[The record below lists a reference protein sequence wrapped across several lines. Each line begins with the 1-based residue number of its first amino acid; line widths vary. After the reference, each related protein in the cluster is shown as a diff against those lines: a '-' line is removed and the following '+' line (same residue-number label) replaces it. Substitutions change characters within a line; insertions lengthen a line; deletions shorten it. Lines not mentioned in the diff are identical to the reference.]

1 MMNIPLFDCHCDTG
15 ARAREH
21 GEKLRRNRMQL
32 DLERLSHYSP
42 AGQVFAVCA
51 ADDAEPVKFADVSI
65 AFFLEQIKENSD
77 IVKLC
82 LNFRDILSAEKEGK
96 IAAMLSIEGAEQ
108 ISDIDAAYRQGV
120 RIVHMTWNHDNA
132 LCGAAMDSGA
142 GLTQEGKRF
151 VMRAQQLGI
160 MLDMSHISERGFWDT
175 LSISTRPVIAGHS
188 NAKAVCNVTRNL
200 TDAQFTALVK
210 QGGGAGINLY
220 PEFLGLGCDIDA
232 VFAHIEHFISLGG
245 EKSVFLGCD
254 LDGIEQMPK
263 GISGVQDLGR
273 IYEALLRHNYPE
285 RLARDIFRNN
295 ILRVMEKVL

>member
-1 MMNIPLFDCHCDTG
+1 MMNIPLFDCHCDT
-15 ARAREH
+15 AAHAREH

-96 IAAMLSIEGAEQ
+96 IAALLSIEGAEQ
-108 ISDIDAAYRQGV
+108 ISDIDEAYGQGV

-142 GLTQEGKRF
+142 GLTQEGKSF
-151 VMRAQQLGI
+151 VLRAQQLGI
-160 MLDMSHISERGFWDT
+160 MLDMSHVSECGFWDA

-188 NAKAVCNVTRNL
+188 NARAVCNVTRNL

-220 PEFLGLGCDIDA
+220 PEFLGLGRDIDA
-232 VFAHIEHFISLGG
+232 VFAHIEHFMSLGG
-245 EKSVFLGCD
+245 ERAVFLGCD

-295 ILRVMEKVL
+295 ILRVMEKAL

>member
-1 MMNIPLFDCHCDTG
+1 MMNIPLFDCHCDT
-15 ARAREH
+15 AAHAREH

-51 ADDAEPVKFADVSI
+51 ADDAAPVKFADVSI

-96 IAAMLSIEGAEQ
+96 IAALLSIEGAEQ
-108 ISDIDAAYRQGV
+108 ISDIDEAYGQGV

-142 GLTQEGKRF
+142 GLTHEGKSF
-151 VMRAQQLGI
+151 VLRAQQLGI
-160 MLDMSHISERGFWDT
+160 MLDMSHVSECGFWDT

-188 NAKAVCNVTRNL
+188 NARAVCNVTRNL

-220 PEFLGLGCDIDA
+220 PEFLGLGRDIDA
-232 VFAHIEHFISLGG
+232 VFAHIEHFMSLGG
-245 EKSVFLGCD
+245 ERAVFLGCD

-295 ILRVMEKVL
+295 ILRVMEKAL

>member
-15 ARAREH
+15 AHAREH

-96 IAAMLSIEGAEQ
+96 IAALLSIEGAEQ

>member
-1 MMNIPLFDCHCDTG
+1 MMNIPLFDCHCDT
-15 ARAREH
+15 AAHAREH

-96 IAAMLSIEGAEQ
+96 IAALLSIEGAEQ
-108 ISDIDAAYRQGV
+108 ISDIDEAYGQGV

-142 GLTQEGKRF
+142 GLTQEGKSF
-151 VMRAQQLGI
+151 VLRAQQLGI
-160 MLDMSHISERGFWDT
+160 MLDMSHVSECGFWDT

-188 NAKAVCNVTRNL
+188 NARAVCNVTRNL

-263 GISGVQDLGR
+263 DISGVQDLGR

>member
-1 MMNIPLFDCHCDTG
+1 MMNIPLFDCHCDT
-15 ARAREH
+15 AAHAREH

-96 IAAMLSIEGAEQ
+96 IAALLSIEGAEQ
-108 ISDIDAAYRQGV
+108 ISDIDEAYGQGV

-142 GLTQEGKRF
+142 GLTHEGKSF
-151 VMRAQQLGI
+151 VLRAQQLGI
-160 MLDMSHISERGFWDT
+160 MLDMSHVSECGFWDT

-188 NAKAVCNVTRNL
+188 NARAVCNVTRNL

-220 PEFLGLGCDIDA
+220 PEFLGLGRDIDA
-232 VFAHIEHFISLGG
+232 VFAHIEHFMSLGG
-245 EKSVFLGCD
+245 ERAVFLGCD

>member
-15 ARAREH
+15 AHAREH

-51 ADDAEPVKFADVSI
+51 ADDAAPVKFADVSI

-96 IAAMLSIEGAEQ
+96 IAALLSIEGAEQ
-108 ISDIDAAYRQGV
+108 ISDIDEAYGQGV

-142 GLTQEGKRF
+142 GLTQEGKSF
-151 VMRAQQLGI
+151 VLRAQQLGI
-160 MLDMSHISERGFWDT
+160 MLDMSHVSECGFWDT

-188 NAKAVCNVTRNL
+188 NAKAVCGVPRNL
-200 TDAQFTALVK
+200 TDAQFISLVK

-220 PEFLGLGCDIDA
+220 PEFLGLGRDIDA
-232 VFAHIEHFISLGG
+232 VFAHIEHFMSLGG
-245 EKSVFLGCD
+245 ERAVFLGCD

-295 ILRVMEKVL
+295 ILRVMEKAL

>member
-15 ARAREH
+15 AHAREH

-96 IAAMLSIEGAEQ
+96 IAALLSIEGAEQ

-142 GLTQEGKRF
+142 GLTHEGKSF
-151 VMRAQQLGI
+151 VLRAQQLGI
-160 MLDMSHISERGFWDT
+160 MLDMSHVSECGFWDT

-188 NAKAVCNVTRNL
+188 NARAVCNVTRNL

-220 PEFLGLGCDIDA
+220 PEFLGLGRDIDA
-232 VFAHIEHFISLGG
+232 VFAHIEHFMSLGG
-245 EKSVFLGCD
+245 ERAVFLGCD

-295 ILRVMEKVL
+295 ILRVMEKAL

>member
-15 ARAREH
+15 AHAREH

-96 IAAMLSIEGAEQ
+96 IAALLSIEGAEQ
-108 ISDIDAAYRQGV
+108 ISDIDAAYMQGV

-220 PEFLGLGCDIDA
+220 PEFLGLGRDIDA
-232 VFAHIEHFISLGG
+232 VFAHIEHFMSLGG

>member
-1 MMNIPLFDCHCDTG
+1 MMNIPLFDCHCDTA

-51 ADDAEPVKFADVSI
+51 ADDAAPVKFADVSI

-96 IAAMLSIEGAEQ
+96 IAALLSIEGAEQ
-108 ISDIDAAYRQGV
+108 ISDIDEAYGQGV

-142 GLTQEGKRF
+142 GLTQEGKSF
-151 VMRAQQLGI
+151 VLRAQQLGI
-160 MLDMSHISERGFWDT
+160 MLDMSHVSECGFWDT

-188 NAKAVCNVTRNL
+188 NARAVCNVTRNL

-220 PEFLGLGCDIDA
+220 PEFLGLGRDIDA
-232 VFAHIEHFISLGG
+232 VFAHIEHFMSLGG
-245 EKSVFLGCD
+245 ERAVFLGCD

-295 ILRVMEKVL
+295 ILRVMEKAL

>member
-1 MMNIPLFDCHCDTG
+1 MMNIPLFDCHCDTA

-51 ADDAEPVKFADVSI
+51 ADDAAPVKFADVSI

-96 IAAMLSIEGAEQ
+96 IAALLSIEGAEQ
-108 ISDIDAAYRQGV
+108 ISDIDEAYGQGV

-142 GLTQEGKRF
+142 GLTHEGKSF
-151 VMRAQQLGI
+151 VLRAQQLGI
-160 MLDMSHISERGFWDT
+160 MLDMSHVSECGFWDT

-188 NAKAVCNVTRNL
+188 NARAVCNVTRNL

-220 PEFLGLGCDIDA
+220 PEFLGLGRDIDA
-232 VFAHIEHFISLGG
+232 VFAHIEHFMSLGG
-245 EKSVFLGCD
+245 ERAVFLGCD

-295 ILRVMEKVL
+295 ILRVMEKAL

>member
-1 MMNIPLFDCHCDTG
+1 MNIPLFDCHCDTG
-15 ARAREH
+15 AHAREH

-51 ADDAEPVKFADVSI
+51 ADDAAPVKFADVSI

-96 IAAMLSIEGAEQ
+96 IAALLSIEGAEQ
-108 ISDIDAAYRQGV
+108 ISDIDEAYGQGV

-142 GLTQEGKRF
+142 GLTQEGKSF
-151 VMRAQQLGI
+151 VLRAQQLGI
-160 MLDMSHISERGFWDT
+160 MLDMSHVSERGFWDT

-220 PEFLGLGCDIDA
+220 QEFLGLGRDIDA
-232 VFAHIEHFISLGG
+232 VFAHIEHFMSLGG
-245 EKSVFLGCD
+245 ERAVFLGCD

-295 ILRVMEKVL
+295 ILIVMEKAL

>member
-96 IAAMLSIEGAEQ
+96 IAALLSIEGAEQ
-108 ISDIDAAYRQGV
+108 ISDIDEAYGQGV

-142 GLTQEGKRF
+142 GLTHEGKSF
-151 VMRAQQLGI
+151 VLRAQQLGI
-160 MLDMSHISERGFWDT
+160 MLDMSHVSERGFWDT

-188 NAKAVCNVTRNL
+188 NARAVCNVTRNL

-220 PEFLGLGCDIDA
+220 PEFLGLGRDIDA
-232 VFAHIEHFISLGG
+232 VFAHIEHFMSLGG
-245 EKSVFLGCD
+245 ERAVFLGCD

-295 ILRVMEKVL
+295 ILRVMEKAL

>member
-15 ARAREH
+15 AHAREH

-142 GLTQEGKRF
+142 GLTHEGKSF
-151 VMRAQQLGI
+151 VLRAQQLGI
-160 MLDMSHISERGFWDT
+160 MLDMSHVSECGFWDT

-188 NAKAVCNVTRNL
+188 NARAVCNVTRNL

-220 PEFLGLGCDIDA
+220 PEFLGLGRDIDA
-232 VFAHIEHFISLGG
+232 VFAHIEHFMSLGG
-245 EKSVFLGCD
+245 ERAVFLGCD

-295 ILRVMEKVL
+295 ILRVMEKAL

>member
-15 ARAREH
+15 AHAREH

-51 ADDAEPVKFADVSI
+51 ADDAEPVKFANVSI

-96 IAAMLSIEGAEQ
+96 IAALLSIEGAEQ
-108 ISDIDAAYRQGV
+108 ISDIDAAYGQGV

-142 GLTQEGKRF
+142 GLTHEGKSF
-151 VMRAQQLGI
+151 VLRAQQLGI

-188 NAKAVCNVTRNL
+188 NARAVCNVTRNL

-220 PEFLGLGCDIDA
+220 PEFLGLGRDIDA
-232 VFAHIEHFISLGG
+232 VFAHIEHFMSLGG
-245 EKSVFLGCD
+245 ERAVFLGCD

-295 ILRVMEKVL
+295 ILRVMEKAL

>member
-1 MMNIPLFDCHCDTG
+1 MMNIPLFDCHCDT
-15 ARAREH
+15 AAHAREH
-21 GEKLRRNRMQL
+21 GEKLRQNRMQL

-51 ADDAEPVKFADVSI
+51 ADAAEPVKFADATI
-65 AFFLEQIKENSD
+65 LYFLEQIKENSD

-82 LNFRDILSAEKEGK
+82 LNFRDVLSAEKEGK
-96 IAAMLSIEGAEQ
+96 IAALLSIEGAEQ
-108 ISDIDAAYRQGV
+108 ISDIDVAYMQGV

-160 MLDMSHISERGFWDT
+160 MLDMSHISERGVWDT

>member
-1 MMNIPLFDCHCDTG
+1 MMNIPLFDCHCDT
-15 ARAREH
+15 AAHAHEH

-32 DLERLSHYSP
+32 DLERLSYYSP

-96 IAAMLSIEGAEQ
+96 IAALLSIEGAEQ
-108 ISDIDAAYRQGV
+108 ISDIDAAYMQGV

-142 GLTQEGKRF
+142 GLTQEGKLF

-245 EKSVFLGCD
+245 DKSVFLGCD

-263 GISGVQDLGR
+263 DISGVQDLGR

>member
-1 MMNIPLFDCHCDTG
+1 MNIPLFDCHCDTG

-96 IAAMLSIEGAEQ
+96 IAALLSIEGAEQ
-108 ISDIDAAYRQGV
+108 ISDIDEAYGQGV

-142 GLTQEGKRF
+142 GLTQEGKSF
-151 VMRAQQLGI
+151 VLRAQQLGI
-160 MLDMSHISERGFWDT
+160 MLDMSHVSECGFWDT

-188 NAKAVCNVTRNL
+188 NARAVCNVTRNL

-220 PEFLGLGCDIDA
+220 PEFLGLGRDIDA
-232 VFAHIEHFISLGG
+232 VFAHIEHFMSLGG
-245 EKSVFLGCD
+245 ERAVFLGCD

-295 ILRVMEKVL
+295 ILRVMEKAL

>member
-1 MMNIPLFDCHCDTG
+1 MMNIPLFDCHCDT
-15 ARAREH
+15 AAHAREH

-96 IAAMLSIEGAEQ
+96 IAALLSIEGAEQ

-285 RLARDIFRNN
+285 RLARDIFLNN

>member
-1 MMNIPLFDCHCDTG
+1 MNIPLFDCHCDTG
-15 ARAREH
+15 AHAREH

-51 ADDAEPVKFADVSI
+51 ADDAAPVKFADVSI

-96 IAAMLSIEGAEQ
+96 IAALLSIEGAEQ
-108 ISDIDAAYRQGV
+108 ISDIDEAYGQGV

-142 GLTQEGKRF
+142 GLTQEGKSF
-151 VMRAQQLGI
+151 VLRAQQLGI
-160 MLDMSHISERGFWDT
+160 MLDMSHVSECGFWDT

-220 PEFLGLGCDIDA
+220 PEFLGLGRDIDA
-232 VFAHIEHFISLGG
+232 VFAHIEHFMSLGG
-245 EKSVFLGCD
+245 ERAVFLGCD

-295 ILRVMEKVL
+295 ILRVMEKAL

>member
-15 ARAREH
+15 AHAREH

-51 ADDAEPVKFADVSI
+51 ADDAAPVKFADVSI

-96 IAAMLSIEGAEQ
+96 IAALLSIEGAEQ
-108 ISDIDAAYRQGV
+108 ISDIDEAYGQGV

-142 GLTQEGKRF
+142 GLTQEGKSF
-151 VMRAQQLGI
+151 VLRAQQLGI
-160 MLDMSHISERGFWDT
+160 MLDMSHVSERGFWDT

-220 PEFLGLGCDIDA
+220 PEFLGIGCDIDA

-245 EKSVFLGCD
+245 ERAVFLGCD

-295 ILRVMEKVL
+295 ILRVMEKAL

>member
-1 MMNIPLFDCHCDTG
+1 MMNIPLFDCHCDT
-15 ARAREH
+15 AAHAREH

-32 DLERLSHYSP
+32 DLDRLSHYSP

-96 IAAMLSIEGAEQ
+96 IAALLSIEGAEQ
-108 ISDIDAAYRQGV
+108 ISDIDEAYGQGV

-142 GLTQEGKRF
+142 GLTHEGKSF
-151 VMRAQQLGI
+151 VLRAQQLGI
-160 MLDMSHISERGFWDT
+160 MLDMSHVSECGFWDT

-188 NAKAVCNVTRNL
+188 NARDVCNVTRNL

-220 PEFLGLGCDIDA
+220 PEFLGLGRDIDA
-232 VFAHIEHFISLGG
+232 VFAHIEHFMSLGG
-245 EKSVFLGCD
+245 ERAVFLGCD

-295 ILRVMEKVL
+295 ILRVMEKAL